1 SYGEQLLEAGVV
13 SQAGLDLISDD
24 IRKLVNEMIL
34 LAINDEVWPRM
45 DNADIIGGRMFSN
58 GSVDSVSDAEA
69 DVLMPMA
76 ENPRVKKIAGKE
88 RFAFDAEGKPFGKM
102 KQYQLRD
109 GIFEA
114 IIDRFYKDASLIA
127 YGEENRDWGGAF
139 AVYGGLTEALPY
151 HRLFNSPISEAS
163 IVGTAIGYAMC
174 GGRVIPEIMY
184 CDFIGRAGD
193 EIFNQLPKWQAMS
206 GNVLKMPVVV

>member
-1 SYGEQLLEAGVV
+1 LLEAGVAT
-13 SQAGLDLISDD
+13 QAELDSISDN
-24 IRKLVNEMIL
+24 IRALVYEMFLKPID
-34 LAINDEVWPRM
+34 DEISPKMENPDV
-45 DNADIIGGRMFSN
+45 IGDMMFSV
-58 GSVDSVSDAEA
+58 GSVDSFSNEKPE
-69 DVLMPMA
+69 VLIPME
-76 ENPRVKKIAGKE
+76 ENPRVKKIANKE
-88 RFAFDAEGKPFGKM
+88 RFAFDAEGKPFSKM
-102 KQYQLRD
+102 KQFQLRD
-109 GIFEA
+109 ALFEA

-139 AVYGGLTEALPY
+139 AVYGGLTESLPY

-193 EIFNQLPKWQAMS
+193 EIFNQLPKWQSMS
-206 GNVLKMPVVV
+206 GMC